1 MTPFGKMLRQERKDH
16 AMSLGAMAEK
26 LGLSTPYLSQ
36 IETGAKPAT
45 SRIISK
51 IIELFQL
58 SASDAEALT
67 RAAAKSVAVKKVES
81 ITIDLRADASER
93 DRQLASH
100 LAFSFNRLSP
110 TAKRRLQEM
119 LKDETNG

>member
-16 AMSLGAMAEK
+16 GMSLAEMADR

-45 SRIISK
+45 PRIVDR
-51 IIELFQL
+51 IIELFEL
-58 SASDAEALT
+58 NAADARKLT
-67 RAAAKSVAVKKVES
+67 RAAANSVVTKAAET
-81 ITIDLRADASER
+81 ITIDLRSDASAS
-93 DRQLASH
+93 DRAIASD

-110 TAKRRLQEM
+110 TAKRRLQEF
-119 LKDETNG
+119 LKDERNG

>member
-36 IETGAKPAT
+36 IETGIKPAT
-45 SRIISK
+45 NRIVDRIID
-51 IIELFQL
+51 LFQL
-58 SASDAEALT
+58 NATEAEALT
-67 RAAAKSVAVKKVES
+67 RAAANSVAAKRVDS
-81 ITIDLRADASER
+81 ITIDLRADTSDR
-93 DRQLASH
+93 DRELASH

-110 TAKRRLQEM
+110 AAKRRLHEM
-119 LKDETNG
+119 LKDKANG